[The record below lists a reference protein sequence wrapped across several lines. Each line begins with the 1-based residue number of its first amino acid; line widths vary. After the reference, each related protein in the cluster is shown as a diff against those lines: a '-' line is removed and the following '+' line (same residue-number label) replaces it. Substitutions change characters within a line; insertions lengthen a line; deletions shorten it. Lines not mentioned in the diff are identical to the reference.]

1 MLQYNVFV
9 EDQVLFAAKG
19 GEQWSGWTQ
28 KLRIVGRGSLLSLSH
43 GQELFQKSTEVSY
56 KKIFQDKI
64 LSGKYFSRKEW
75 LNQIKQ
81 NRKKSL
87 CQIKDG

>member
-1 MLQYNVFV
+1 MIWLDPN
-9 EDQVLFAAKG
+9 
-19 GEQWSGWTQ
+19 TT
-28 KLRIVGRGSLLSLSH
+28 RRRRGSLLSLSH

-56 KKIFQDKI
+56 KKKNSGQI

-81 NRKKSL
+81 DRKKSL
-87 CQIKDG
+87 CQITDG